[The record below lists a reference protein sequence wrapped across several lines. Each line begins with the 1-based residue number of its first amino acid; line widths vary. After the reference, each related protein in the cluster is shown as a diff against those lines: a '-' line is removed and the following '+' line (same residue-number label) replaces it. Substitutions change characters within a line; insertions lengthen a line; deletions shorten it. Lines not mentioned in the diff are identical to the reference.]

1 MDNQLALM
9 KKLQKD
15 PDTIAYAHNEE
26 IVLIK
31 RVVNDDGVRLTEVTL
46 NPQNGSKISERVIE
60 NTEMKLSD
68 FDTIKQLL
76 TEETRQEF
84 NADWSATKLN
94 VDFDILEK
102 TDLFSVQSVEDDYIE
117 SLDAEVE
124 DYRTLDNAMKVLDS
138 CLTKIQKK
146 RYILSRAKGLS
157 TREIAEKEGVSQR
170 TVQDSLEL
178 AERKMKIFRKTPKNT
193 SQNPQKNYISE
204 RTKRRGLSRRQKL
217 EVYNDSKTRRSLF
230 RRSRSG
236 GRLGAGRFPSG
247 RDYSERHRQ
256 HVLDNNNSRPDDQH
270 AAFKNAD
277 PCRY

>member
-15 PDTIAYAHNEE
+15 PETIAYAHNEE
-26 IVLIK
+26 ILLIK
-31 RVVNDDGVRLTEVTL
+31 RVVDDDSVHLTEVTL
-46 NPQNGSKISERVIE
+46 NPETGSKISERNIPDY
-60 NTEMKLSD
+60 EMKLAD
-68 FDTIKQLL
+68 FDSMKQLL
-76 TEETRQEF
+76 TKETRQDF

-117 SLDAEVE
+117 RQNIAD
-124 DYRTLDNAMKVLDS
+124 DFRTLDNAMKVLDS

-178 AERKMKIFRKTPKNT
+178 AERKMKIFQETPEK
-193 SQNPQKNYISE
+193 Y
-204 RTKRRGLSRRQKL
+204 LSKSSKKL
-217 EVYNDSKTRRSLF
+217 YK
-230 RRSRSG
+230 
-236 GRLGAGRFPSG
+236 
-247 RDYSERHRQ
+247 
-256 HVLDNNNSRPDDQH
+256 
-270 AAFKNAD
+270 
-277 PCRY
+277 

>member
-1 MDNQLALM
+1 MDNQLAIM

-31 RVVNDDGVRLTEVTL
+31 RVVDDDSVHLTEVTL
-46 NPQNGSKISERVIE
+46 NPETGSKISERNIPDY
-60 NTEMKLSD
+60 EMKLTD
-68 FDTIKQLL
+68 FDSMKQLL
-76 TEETRQEF
+76 TEETRREF

-102 TDLFSVQSVEDDYIE
+102 TDLFSTQSVEDDYIE
-117 SLDAEVE
+117 RQNVAD

-178 AERKMKIFRKTPKNT
+178 AERKIKIF
-193 SQNPQKNYISE
+193 QENPEKY
-204 RTKRRGLSRRQKL
+204 LSKPSKKL
-217 EVYNDSKTRRSLF
+217 YK
-230 RRSRSG
+230 
-236 GRLGAGRFPSG
+236 
-247 RDYSERHRQ
+247 
-256 HVLDNNNSRPDDQH
+256 
-270 AAFKNAD
+270 
-277 PCRY
+277 

>member
-15 PDTIAYAHNEE
+15 HDTIAYAHNEE

-31 RVVNDDGVRLTEVTL
+31 RVVDDDSVHLTEVTL
-46 NPQNGSKISERVIE
+46 NSENGNKISERIISDS
-60 NTEMKLSD
+60 EMKLSD
-68 FDTIKQLL
+68 FDTMKEFL
-76 TEETRQEF
+76 TEETRREF

-117 SLDAEVE
+117 RQNVAD
-124 DYRTLDNAMKVLDS
+124 DFRTLDNAMKVLDS

-146 RYILSRAKGLS
+146 RYILSRAKSLS

-178 AERKMKIFRKTPKNT
+178 AERKIKIFRE
-193 SQNPQKNYISE
+193 NPEKY
-204 RTKRRGLSRRQKL
+204 LSKPSKKL
-217 EVYNDSKTRRSLF
+217 YK
-230 RRSRSG
+230 
-236 GRLGAGRFPSG
+236 
-247 RDYSERHRQ
+247 
-256 HVLDNNNSRPDDQH
+256 
-270 AAFKNAD
+270 
-277 PCRY
+277 

>member
-15 PDTIAYAHNEE
+15 HDTIAYAHNEE

-31 RVVNDDGVRLTEVTL
+31 RVVGNDGVHLTEVTL
-46 NPQNGSKISERVIE
+46 NPETGSKISERNIPDY
-60 NTEMKLSD
+60 EMKLAD
-68 FDTIKQLL
+68 FDSMKQLL
-76 TEETRQEF
+76 TEETRREF
-84 NADWSATKLN
+84 NANWSATKLN

-102 TDLFSVQSVEDDYIE
+102 TDLFSTQSVEDDYIE
-117 SLDAEVE
+117 HQNVAD

-178 AERKMKIFRKTPKNT
+178 AERKIKIFRE
-193 SQNPQKNYISE
+193 NPEKY
-204 RTKRRGLSRRQKL
+204 LSKPSKKL
-217 EVYNDSKTRRSLF
+217 YK
-230 RRSRSG
+230 
-236 GRLGAGRFPSG
+236 
-247 RDYSERHRQ
+247 
-256 HVLDNNNSRPDDQH
+256 
-270 AAFKNAD
+270 
-277 PCRY
+277 

>member
-1 MDNQLALM
+1 MDNQLAIM

-31 RVVNDDGVRLTEVTL
+31 RVVGNDGVHLTEVTL
-46 NPQNGSKISERVIE
+46 NLETGIKISERIISDS
-60 NTEMKLSD
+60 EMKLSD
-68 FDTIKQLL
+68 FDTMKEFL
-76 TEETRQEF
+76 TEETRREF

-117 SLDAEVE
+117 RQNVAD
-124 DYRTLDNAMKVLDS
+124 DFRTLDNAMKVLDS

-178 AERKMKIFRKTPKNT
+178 AERKIKIF
-193 SQNPQKNYISE
+193 QENPEKY
-204 RTKRRGLSRRQKL
+204 LSKP
-217 EVYNDSKTRRSLF
+217 SKK
-230 RRSRSG
+230 
-236 GRLGAGRFPSG
+236 P
-247 RDYSERHRQ
+247 Y
-256 HVLDNNNSRPDDQH
+256 
-270 AAFKNAD
+270 K
-277 PCRY
+277 

>member
-31 RVVNDDGVRLTEVTL
+31 RVVGDDGIFLTEVTL
-46 NPQNGSKISERVIE
+46 NPENGSKISERNIS
-60 NTEMKLSD
+60 NSEMKLSD
-68 FDTIKQLL
+68 FDTMKQLL

-84 NADWSATKLN
+84 NADWSVTKLN

-102 TDLFSVQSVEDDYIE
+102 TDLFSVQSVEYDYIE
-117 SLDAEVE
+117 HQNVAD
-124 DYRTLDNAMKVLDS
+124 DFRTLDNAMKVLDS

-157 TREIAEKEGVSQR
+157 TREIAEREGVSQR

-178 AERKMKIFRKTPKNT
+178 AERKIKIFQETPEK
-193 SQNPQKNYISE
+193 Y
-204 RTKRRGLSRRQKL
+204 LSKPSKKL
-217 EVYNDSKTRRSLF
+217 YK
-230 RRSRSG
+230 
-236 GRLGAGRFPSG
+236 
-247 RDYSERHRQ
+247 
-256 HVLDNNNSRPDDQH
+256 
-270 AAFKNAD
+270 
-277 PCRY
+277 

>member
-15 PDTIAYAHNEE
+15 HDTIANAHNEE

-31 RVVNDDGVRLTEVTL
+31 RVVGNDGVHLTEVTL
-46 NPQNGSKISERVIE
+46 NPENGSKISERIIPDS
-60 NTEMKLSD
+60 EMKLSD
-68 FDTIKQLL
+68 FDSMKQLL
-76 TEETRQEF
+76 TEETRQDF

-102 TDLFSVQSVEDDYIE
+102 TDLFSTQSVEDDYIE
-117 SLDAEVE
+117 RQNVAD

-178 AERKMKIFRKTPKNT
+178 AERKIKKF
-193 SQNPQKNYISE
+193 QENPEKY
-204 RTKRRGLSRRQKL
+204 LSKP
-217 EVYNDSKTRRSLF
+217 SKKQ
-230 RRSRSG
+230 
-236 GRLGAGRFPSG
+236 
-247 RDYSERHRQ
+247 Y
-256 HVLDNNNSRPDDQH
+256 
-270 AAFKNAD
+270 K
-277 PCRY
+277 

>member
-31 RVVNDDGVRLTEVTL
+31 RVVDDDSVHLTEVTL
-46 NPQNGSKISERVIE
+46 NPETGSKISERNIPDY
-60 NTEMKLSD
+60 EMKLTD
-68 FDTIKQLL
+68 FDSMKQLL
-76 TEETRQEF
+76 TEETRREF

-102 TDLFSVQSVEDDYIE
+102 TDLFSTQSVEDDYIE
-117 SLDAEVE
+117 RQNVAD

-178 AERKMKIFRKTPKNT
+178 AERKIKIF
-193 SQNPQKNYISE
+193 QENPEKY
-204 RTKRRGLSRRQKL
+204 LSKPSKKL
-217 EVYNDSKTRRSLF
+217 YK
-230 RRSRSG
+230 
-236 GRLGAGRFPSG
+236 
-247 RDYSERHRQ
+247 
-256 HVLDNNNSRPDDQH
+256 
-270 AAFKNAD
+270 
-277 PCRY
+277 

>member
-1 MDNQLALM
+1 MDNQFALM

-31 RVVNDDGVRLTEVTL
+31 RVVDDDGKRLLEVTL
-46 NPQNGSKISERVIE
+46 NPENGSKISERIVSDS
-60 NTEMKLSD
+60 EMKLSD
-68 FDTIKQLL
+68 FDTMKEFL

-94 VDFDILEK
+94 IDIDKFEK

-117 SLDAEVE
+117 RIDAAVE

-170 TVQDSLEL
+170 TMQDSLEL
-178 AERKMKIFRKTPKNT
+178 AERKKIF
-193 SQNPQKNYISE
+193 QENPEKY
-204 RTKRRGLSRRQKL
+204 LSKPSKKL
-217 EVYNDSKTRRSLF
+217 YK
-230 RRSRSG
+230 
-236 GRLGAGRFPSG
+236 
-247 RDYSERHRQ
+247 
-256 HVLDNNNSRPDDQH
+256 
-270 AAFKNAD
+270 
-277 PCRY
+277 

>member
-31 RVVNDDGVRLTEVTL
+31 CVAGNDGVRLTEVTL
-46 NPQNGSKISERVIE
+46 NPETGSKISERNIPDY
-60 NTEMKLSD
+60 EMKLTD
-68 FDTIKQLL
+68 FDSMKQLL
-76 TEETRQEF
+76 TEETRREF
-84 NADWSATKLN
+84 NADWSVTKLN

-117 SLDAEVE
+117 RQNVSD
-124 DYRTLDNAMKVLDS
+124 DFRTLENAMKVLDS

-178 AERKMKIFRKTPKNT
+178 AERKIKIFRE
-193 SQNPQKNYISE
+193 NPEKY
-204 RTKRRGLSRRQKL
+204 LSKPSKKL
-217 EVYNDSKTRRSLF
+217 YK
-230 RRSRSG
+230 
-236 GRLGAGRFPSG
+236 
-247 RDYSERHRQ
+247 
-256 HVLDNNNSRPDDQH
+256 
-270 AAFKNAD
+270 
-277 PCRY
+277 

>member
-31 RVVNDDGVRLTEVTL
+31 RVVDDDGTRLFEVTL
-46 NPQNGSKISERVIE
+46 NPENGSKTAERIIHE
-60 NTEMKLSD
+60 SEMKLID
-68 FDTIKQLL
+68 FDTMKEFL
-76 TEETRQEF
+76 TGETRQEF
-84 NADWSATKLN
+84 NADWSVTKLN
-94 VDFDILEK
+94 VDFDVLEK

-117 SLDAEVE
+117 RQNVAD
-124 DYRTLDNAMKVLDS
+124 DFRTLDNAMKVLDS

-178 AERKMKIFRKTPKNT
+178 AERKIKNF
-193 SQNPQKNYISE
+193 QENPEKY
-204 RTKRRGLSRRQKL
+204 LSKPSKKL
-217 EVYNDSKTRRSLF
+217 YK
-230 RRSRSG
+230 
-236 GRLGAGRFPSG
+236 
-247 RDYSERHRQ
+247 
-256 HVLDNNNSRPDDQH
+256 
-270 AAFKNAD
+270 
-277 PCRY
+277 